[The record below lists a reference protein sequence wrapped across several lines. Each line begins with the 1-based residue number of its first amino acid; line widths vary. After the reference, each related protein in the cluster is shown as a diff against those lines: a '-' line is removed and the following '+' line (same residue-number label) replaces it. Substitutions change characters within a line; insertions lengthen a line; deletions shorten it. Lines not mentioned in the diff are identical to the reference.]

1 MREFQFFESIIE
13 KNILKTGFPHLLI
26 GETKNIFMQ
35 RLIPPPANI
44 SLKHKKKLVACRT
57 ISPTT

>member
-1 MREFQFFESIIE
+1 MKQKKIR
-13 KNILKTGFPHLLI
+13 LKTGFPHLLI

-44 SLKHKKKLVACRT
+44 SRVAQKKTVFSIRY
-57 ISPTT
+57 ISPTR